1 MTIRET
7 VRAWL
12 RRLIFGLLSDDLTT
26 LAKVLQPHLAQTLL
40 ARTSKDFDVRIIKTI
55 VPQTGNQ
62 YRYNVYECDRLA
74 THWFFID
81 LSESRSGDRFEM
93 HLYFQVAGEFR
104 LHEFHA
110 VEDELVQPI
119 VTLSG
124 RFAPGCRLELTQTRG
139 LSKPIRI
146 EILGRYEEATYA
158 RID

>member
-1 MTIRET
+1 MKNRLYLWLMNF
-7 VRAWL
+7 VRDVL
-12 RRLIFGLLSDDLTT
+12 FSDDTLT
-26 LAKVLQPHLAQTLL
+26 KLAQMLL
-40 ARTSKDFDVRIIKTI
+40 PHMAQALLDRATKNFDVRIVKTI
-55 VPQTGNQ
+55 VPQIGNQ

-81 LSESRSGDRFEM
+81 LSEARGGDRFEM

-119 VTLSG
+119 VTLAG

-139 LSKPIRI
+139 LSKSVRV
-146 EILGRYEEATYA
+146 EILGRYEEASHA
-158 RID
+158 